1 VNIVDDPPT
10 VANPIADVEV
20 DEDAS
25 NTIID
30 LSTVFT
36 DTDNDPALIVK
47 SVQSNSNPTLVTASI
62 SGNSLTLDYQV
73 NQNGTS
79 TITIRG
85 TSGSLTVDDAFLVTV
100 NAVDDPP
107 TVANPIA
114 DVVVDEDAENTLLD
128 LSNVFTDIDNN
139 PAAIV
144 KTVQENSDPTL
155 VSAAISGNTLTLD
168 YQVEQSGTATVTIR
182 GSSGGLTVDD
192 AFSVTV
198 NIVDDAPILTVPGPF
213 VFSEDDSL
221 LFSQA
226 AVLDWVEDPDDADS
240 TLLLSAIHGTHV
252 TAIFTGGVLKFKAPA
267 DWNGVDSLQIVAAD
281 SAQSADSAEVL
292 VTVMAM
298 NDAPVFIADVPP
310 DTIVFMNTADT
321 VLSINSYVQDVDLPA
336 DHLHWQIDVQNDSLL
351 YQINESLGE
360 LTLSAV
366 AGYTGSGLLYLTVSD
381 DSSASADTQIV
392 VKVIAD
398 PTGLPENT
406 TLIPRGH
413 VVYQNYP
420 NPFNPSTRIRFGL
433 PKTERVRIEIYN
445 IIGQRI
451 TTVIDET
458 RMAGYHVVEFDGGI
472 LPSGIYFYRIQ
483 ADDFTRIKKMVLIR

>member
-1 VNIVDDPPT
+1 MTDD
-10 VANPIADVEV
+10 
-20 DEDAS
+20 
-25 NTIID
+25 
-30 LSTVFT
+30 VFE
-36 DTDNDPALIVK
+36 
-47 SVQSNSNPTLVTASI
+47 
-62 SGNSLTLDYQV
+62 
-73 NQNGTS
+73 
-79 TITIRG
+79 
-85 TSGSLTVDDAFLVTV
+85 VTV
-100 NAVDDPP
+100 RAV
-107 TVANPIA
+107 N
-114 DVVVDEDAENTLLD
+114 D
-128 LSNVFTDIDNN
+128 LPV
-139 PAAIV
+139 
-144 KTVQENSDPTL
+144 
-155 VSAAISGNTLTLD
+155 
-168 YQVEQSGTATVTIR
+168 
-182 GSSGGLTVDD
+182 
-192 AFSVTV
+192 
-198 NIVDDAPILTVPGPF
+198 LTVPGSF
-213 VFSEDDSL
+213 IFSEDDSL

-281 SAQSADSAEVL
+281 SAQSADSVEVL

-336 DHLHWQIDVQNDSLL
+336 DHLHWQIGVQNDSLL

-433 PKTERVRIEIYN
+433 PKMERVRIEIYN

>member
-1 VNIVDDPPT
+1 
-10 VANPIADVEV
+10 
-20 DEDAS
+20 
-25 NTIID
+25 
-30 LSTVFT
+30 
-36 DTDNDPALIVK
+36 
-47 SVQSNSNPTLVTASI
+47 
-62 SGNSLTLDYQV
+62 
-73 NQNGTS
+73 
-79 TITIRG
+79 
-85 TSGSLTVDDAFLVTV
+85 
-100 NAVDDPP
+100 
-107 TVANPIA
+107 
-114 DVVVDEDAENTLLD
+114 
-128 LSNVFTDIDNN
+128 
-139 PAAIV
+139 
-144 KTVQENSDPTL
+144 
-155 VSAAISGNTLTLD
+155 
-168 YQVEQSGTATVTIR
+168 
-182 GSSGGLTVDD
+182 
-192 AFSVTV
+192 
-198 NIVDDAPILTVPGPF
+198 
-213 VFSEDDSL
+213 
-221 LFSQA
+221 
-226 AVLDWVEDPDDADS
+226 
-240 TLLLSAIHGTHV
+240 
-252 TAIFTGGVLKFKAPA
+252 
-267 DWNGVDSLQIVAAD
+267 
-281 SAQSADSAEVL
+281 
-292 VTVMAM
+292 
-298 NDAPVFIADVPP
+298 
-310 DTIVFMNTADT
+310 
-321 VLSINSYVQDVDLPA
+321 
-336 DHLHWQIDVQNDSLL
+336 VQNDSLL